1 MGVQLY
7 LELQIHVER
16 RNISGCGIFMLLK
29 LSVTVVIY
37 RSEGSL
43 FIMQLSVDN
52 YTINLSLLLN
62 VNIQL

>member
-7 LELQIHVER
+7 LELQIHVQR
-16 RNISGCGIFMLLK
+16 RNISGCGILMLLK
-29 LSVTVVIY
+29 LSVTVLYIGVK
-37 RSEGSL
+37 
-43 FIMQLSVDN
+43 VDN